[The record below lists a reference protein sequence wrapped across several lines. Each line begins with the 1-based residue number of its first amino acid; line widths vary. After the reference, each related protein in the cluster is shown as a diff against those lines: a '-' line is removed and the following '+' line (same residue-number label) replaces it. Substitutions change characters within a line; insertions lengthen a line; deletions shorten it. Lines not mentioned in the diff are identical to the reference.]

1 MCNMTDRTRSSGQ
14 PTRNKRLYVIIVLLV
29 AGLVVDELAFLAS
42 SWGKLGL
49 LGLSLDWAWAYIAFI
64 WGAAF
69 VLFLIP
75 IGLSKILPAVLM
87 AKRGFDRFCRAA
99 FLPHDY
105 SSKGIAAQL
114 LVSSLLN
121 SLVLDI
127 AFLPAL
133 AASIVPALGIFQ
145 LSYRVF
151 LNSYWFTVFMWLFA
165 GIMGPAVV
173 YAVRFNQG
181 RKFLFETESAIS
193 SVRRTCHLAIFVGG
207 LVIISSF
214 LGAGVVDQSA
224 TRFFFFQYV
233 DLVIPST
240 FVGTAVMNSFESK
253 ILRLQAKDVL
263 GTGALLFL
271 SWMLIFH
278 EITWLSLG
286 ILTASVLIWL
296 GTSLVLRAHSG
307 K

>member
-1 MCNMTDRTRSSGQ
+1 
-14 PTRNKRLYVIIVLLV
+14 
-29 AGLVVDELAFLAS
+29 
-42 SWGKLGL
+42 
-49 LGLSLDWAWAYIAFI
+49 
-64 WGAAF
+64 
-69 VLFLIP
+69 
-75 IGLSKILPAVLM
+75 
-87 AKRGFDRFCRAA
+87 
-99 FLPHDY
+99 
-105 SSKGIAAQL
+105 
-114 LVSSLLN
+114 
-121 SLVLDI
+121 
-127 AFLPAL
+127 
-133 AASIVPALGIFQ
+133 
-145 LSYRVF
+145 
-151 LNSYWFTVFMWLFA
+151 MWLFA

-263 GTGALLFL
+263 GTGCCCF
-271 SWMLIFH
+271 
-278 EITWLSLG
+278 SLG
-286 ILTASVLIWL
+286 CSYFMRSL
-296 GTSLVLRAHSG
+296 G
-307 K
+307 